1 MDEPILVTGGT
12 GTVRREVMR
21 RLRDAGQQP
30 RALSGRQ
37 GPPREVAGIR
47 RGGAE

>member
-21 RLRDAGQQP
+21 RLRI
-30 RALSGRQ
+30 RQ
-37 GPPREVAGIR
+37 GSA
-47 RGGAE
+47 A